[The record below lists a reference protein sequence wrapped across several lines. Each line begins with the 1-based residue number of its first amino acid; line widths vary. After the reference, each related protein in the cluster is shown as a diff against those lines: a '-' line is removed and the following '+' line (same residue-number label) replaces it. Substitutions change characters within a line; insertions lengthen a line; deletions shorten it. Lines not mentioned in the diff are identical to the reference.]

1 MNENEY
7 KTANT
12 EKKREKNRARTR
24 GAKEKNSENDFDY
37 VN

>member
-12 EKKREKNRARTR
+12 EKEGKKTEREQERKKYR
-24 GAKEKNSENDFDY
+24 K
-37 VN
+37 